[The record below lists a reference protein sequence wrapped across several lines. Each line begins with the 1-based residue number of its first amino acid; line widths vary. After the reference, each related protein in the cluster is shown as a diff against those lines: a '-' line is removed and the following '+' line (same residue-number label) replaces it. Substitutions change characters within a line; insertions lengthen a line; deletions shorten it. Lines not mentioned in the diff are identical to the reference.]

1 MPHHTKFQRQLAQSL
16 KLPKNPPSGGFFRFR
31 VLQDAVSPLIS
42 RATVPLCGA
51 ACRLANLQTTPGDG
65 LSPIQSNS
73 MAATRASTTRWITA
87 HENVRIT
94 LGVAGLVSPAGRRNL
109 ITPDERYCG
118 VRKM

>member
-1 MPHHTKFQRQLAQSL
+1 
-16 KLPKNPPSGGFFRFR
+16 
-31 VLQDAVSPLIS
+31 
-42 RATVPLCGA
+42 
-51 ACRLANLQTTPGDG
+51 
-65 LSPIQSNS
+65 